1 MNVYVLRHGKAAP
14 PSRRVPSDHSRPLT
28 GLGRRELAKTGSA
41 LQRMKIRPD
50 TLASSPLLRAV
61 QTADILSKYIG
72 TEMEIWDD
80 LKPETPTNKTLDA
93 ILSTGVDSVMM
104 VGHEPHLT
112 GLISCMTSDRPV
124 NISLKKGGLACVR
137 IPVLGRGALRYIL
150 TPKQME
156 MIS

>member
-1 MNVYVLRHGKAAP
+1 MNIYVLRHGKAAP

-28 GLGRRELAKTGSA
+28 GLGRRELAATGRA
-41 LQRMKIRPD
+41 LRRMKIRPD

-61 QTADILSKYIG
+61 QTAETISKYV
-72 TEMEIWDD
+72 EADMEIWDD
-80 LKPETPTNKTLDA
+80 LKPETSPAHTMEA
-93 ILSTGVDSVMM
+93 IRSTGVDSVMV